1 LKAAIVTEADQ
12 LNILR
17 TDSEIRGLLEK
28 EFDFRPLRTP
38 AASRLFRLGADDTFE
53 LIATDASGGEFAIC
67 QSSKASGRPLLY
79 VSSEGQAGIV
89 ACSLEEWL
97 STMVA
102 IPHWHDCLKFS
113 GGGKLDEMRRVFP
126 FSEAEA
132 LQDSPQLESIRK
144 KLRARLELPILT
156 DPVHSLFAAI
166 TELSPIFSVLG
177 SDGTPFDGLFNK
189 FTVLSNP
196 TWRRQISGMA

>member
-1 LKAAIVTEADQ
+1 MTEADQ

-17 TDSEIRGLLEK
+17 TDSEIEGFLEK
-28 EFDFRPLRTP
+28 EFDFRPSR
-38 AASRLFRLGADDTFE
+38 ASTASTLFKFGGSDAFE
-53 LIATDASGGEFAIC
+53 LIATDASGSEFAIC
-67 QSSKASGRPLLY
+67 QSSKISGRPLLY
-79 VSSEGQAGIV
+79 VSSEGQAGVV
-89 ACSLEEWL
+89 ARNLEEWL

-113 GGGKLDEMRRVFP
+113 GGGKLEEMRRVLP

-144 KLRARLELPILT
+144 KLRARLELPLLT
-156 DPVHSLFAAI
+156 DPVHSLFMAV
-166 TELSPIFSVLG
+166 TELSPIFPVLG